1 MRLLTRVYGIYS
13 KTVRLPRDWLV
24 QVLLVVKVSDG
35 TMIAKTETV
44 GLKAYLL
51 QLEGHMQCRRV
62 KLPTCFFF
70 EYHISAI
77 GPCNYYLFTARFCVG
92 TI

>member
-1 MRLLTRVYGIYS
+1 MWSIFAFIIERILGIKRIFPCSFGNKCVRLLTRVYGIYS

-44 GLKAYLL
+44 GLKAYI
-51 QLEGHMQCRRV
+51 
-62 KLPTCFFF
+62 P
-70 EYHISAI
+70 I
-77 GPCNYYLFTARFCVG
+77 TA
-92 TI
+92 